1 MRHGHFGQ
9 LRYWAACATIFIF
22 TSLSASQTN
31 SSQPKEPMTPQLAL
45 SNELAKYPGLLPEL
59 VNLLDKLKQVQFPPE
74 RRQSNLLPLL
84 PPSTT
89 YYVGLPNYG
98 EAAHQTLTIFR
109 EELKSSAVLRDWWQ
123 QGDMSKDGAKIESFV
138 DKFYELSQ
146 YLGDEWVL
154 DGEVVRDSG
163 TSSSRLIF
171 VAELRKPGLKDFL
184 QKMLQ
189 ELPTPPNTD
198 IRVMDPEELATAKDK
213 DKGEDRVN
221 GKSGPLMVLVR
232 PDFVVAGSDLSALRG
247 MSGLLDAKAKSGTKT
262 GEFASTPFGGRL
274 VQTYQGGASAL
285 AAVDLHKV
293 ISMYAPP
300 NQATQRSFESTGFN
314 DVKYLVWDHKNVNG
328 VPVGEMELSF
338 VAPRHGAA
346 AWLVAPAPHGSL
358 DFVSPKSPIVVSM
371 LLKNLAEIFDGM
383 KGLSGDSNPNA
394 FGPLS
399 QMEQAMHV
407 SFRDDVLSQ
416 FQGEV
421 TFAAEDLNATPAQWT
436 TVFRIVDSDQLQQSL
451 DKLLRAAPVIAKKSE
466 EEGVTYHSIMV
477 PAGQKPLQIVYAFV
491 DGYLIVASSH
501 DSAAEA
507 VRLHKSGES
516 LAKSANFLAS
526 LPAGYSREASA
537 LLYEDASTMTGSR
550 VRQFSPEIAEALSHL
565 NPPPVPIVFCAY
577 AEDKAIRGIS
587 AGGHADAS
595 AFLIAAA
602 FATPNLMRARGA
614 ANESAAVGTLRVV
627 NTAQITYS
635 ATYLQ
640 NGYARDL
647 AALGPDPRGT
657 GLKTVNHAGLIDADL
672 GNPKCTAGAWCEK
685 SGYRFSVTGV
695 CQLRSCKEFVAVAT
709 PASVS
714 TDARSFC
721 STSDAVIRFQM
732 GPTLISPVSAQ
743 ECKAWMPLH

>member
-1 MRHGHFGQ
+1 
-9 LRYWAACATIFIF
+9 
-22 TSLSASQTN
+22 
-31 SSQPKEPMTPQLAL
+31 MTPQLAL
-45 SNELAKYPGLLPEL
+45 SRELAKYPGLLPEL

-74 RRQSNLLPLL
+74 RQQSNVLPLM
-84 PPSTT
+84 PSSTT

-98 EAAHQTLTIFR
+98 EAAHQALTIFR
-109 EELKSSAVLRDWWQ
+109 EELKSSAVLRDWWN
-123 QGDMSKDGAKIESFV
+123 QGDMAKGGARIESFI

-154 DGEVVRDSG
+154 DGEIAHKDAKD
-163 TSSSRLIF
+163 SSSRLIF

-184 QKMLQ
+184 QKMLK
-189 ELPTPPNTD
+189 ELPSPPNTD
-198 IRVMDPEELATAKDK
+198 VRIIDLEELATIKDYDE
-213 DKGEDRVN
+213 DKVN
-221 GKSGPLMVLVR
+221 GKSGPLFFLVR
-232 PDFVVAGSDLSALRG
+232 PDFVVVGSDASVLRG
-247 MSGLLDAKAKSGTKT
+247 MSALLDAKAKSVTKT

-274 VQTYQGGASAL
+274 LRTYQGGASAL

-293 ISMYAPP
+293 ISLYAPP
-300 NQATQRSFESTGFN
+300 NQATQKSFEASGFN
-314 DVKYLVWDHKNVNG
+314 DVKYLVWDHKNVAG

-338 VAPRHGAA
+338 IAPRHGAA

-358 DFVSPKSPIVVSM
+358 DFVSPKSPIVISL
-371 LLKNLAEIFDGM
+371 LLKNLAEIFDDM
-383 KGLSGDSNPNA
+383 KGFSGDANPNA

-421 TFAAEDLNATPAQWT
+421 TFAADDLNATPAKWT

-451 DKLLRAAPVIAKKSE
+451 DKLMHSAPVIAKQFE

-516 LAKSANFLAS
+516 LAKSPNFLAS
-526 LPAGYSREASA
+526 LPPGYSREASA
-537 LLYEDASTMTGSR
+537 LLYEDASTMTASR
-550 VRQFSPEIAEALSHL
+550 VRQFSPEIAEAFSHL
-565 NPPPVPIVFCAY
+565 NPPPSPIVFCAY

-602 FATPNLMRARGA
+602 FAIPNLMRARGA
-614 ANESAAVGTLRVV
+614 ANESAAIGTLRVV
-627 NTAQITYS
+627 NTAQISYS

-647 AALGPDPRGT
+647 AALGPDPRGS
-657 GLKTVNHAGLIDADL
+657 GLKTINHAGLIDADL

-695 CQLRSCKEFVAVAT
+695 CQSRSCIDFVAVAT

-714 TDARSFC
+714 TGARSFC

-732 GPTLISPVSAQ
+732 GPALISPVSAQ
-743 ECKAWMPLH
+743 ECKGWMRLH

>member
-1 MRHGHFGQ
+1 
-9 LRYWAACATIFIF
+9 
-22 TSLSASQTN
+22 
-31 SSQPKEPMTPQLAL
+31 
-45 SNELAKYPGLLPEL
+45 
-59 VNLLDKLKQVQFPPE
+59 
-74 RRQSNLLPLL
+74 
-84 PPSTT
+84 
-89 YYVGLPNYG
+89 
-98 EAAHQTLTIFR
+98 
-109 EELKSSAVLRDWWQ
+109 
-123 QGDMSKDGAKIESFV
+123 
-138 DKFYELSQ
+138 
-146 YLGDEWVL
+146 
-154 DGEVVRDSG
+154 
-163 TSSSRLIF
+163 LIF

-184 QKMLQ
+184 QKMLK
-189 ELPTPPNTD
+189 ELPSPPNTD
-198 IRVMDPEELATAKDK
+198 IRIMDPAELATAKDE
-213 DKGEDRVN
+213 DKAN
-221 GKSGPLMVLVR
+221 GKSGPLIILVR
-232 PDFVVAGSDLSALRG
+232 PDFVVAGSDVSALRG
-247 MSGLLDAKAKSGTKT
+247 MSRLLDAKGRT
-262 GEFASTPFGGRL
+262 GEFAATPFGGRL
-274 VQTYQGGASAL
+274 VETYQGGASAL

-300 NQATQRSFESTGFN
+300 NQAAQKSFEASGFN
-314 DVKYLVWDHKNVNG
+314 DVKYLVWDHKNVAG

-358 DFVSPKSPIVVSM
+358 DFVSPKSPIVISL
-371 LLKNLAEIFDGM
+371 LLKNLAEIFDDM
-383 KGLSGDSNPNA
+383 KGLSGDSNPKA

-451 DKLLRAAPVIAKKSE
+451 DKLLRSAPVIAKKSE
-466 EEGVTYHSIMV
+466 EEGVTYRSIMV
-477 PAGQKPLQIVYAFV
+477 PAGQKPLEIVYAFA

-507 VRLHKSGES
+507 IRLHKSGES

-526 LPAGYSREASA
+526 LPPGYSREASA
-537 LLYEDASTMTGSR
+537 LLYEDASTMTASR

-565 NPPPVPIVFCAY
+565 NSPPAPIVFCAY

-595 AFLIAAA
+595 AILIAAA
-602 FATPNLMRARGA
+602 IAIPNLLRARGA
-614 ANESAAVGTLRVV
+614 ANESAAVGTLRLV
-627 NTAQITYS
+627 NTAQIAYS

-647 AALGPDPRGT
+647 AALGPDPRGS
-657 GLKTVNHAGLIDADL
+657 GLKTINHAGLIDADL

-685 SGYRFSVTGV
+685 SGYRFSVAGV
-695 CQLRSCKEFVAVAT
+695 CQLRSCKDFVAVAT
-709 PASVS
+709 PASAS
-714 TDARSFC
+714 TGARSFC

-732 GPTLISPVSAQ
+732 GPALISPVSAQ
-743 ECKAWMPLH
+743 ECKGWMRLR